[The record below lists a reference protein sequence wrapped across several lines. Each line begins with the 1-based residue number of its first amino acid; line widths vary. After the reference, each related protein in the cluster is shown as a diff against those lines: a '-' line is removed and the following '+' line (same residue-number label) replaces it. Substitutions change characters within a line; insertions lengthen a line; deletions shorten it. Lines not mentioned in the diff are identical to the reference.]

1 MIWGFPSQGVQ
12 SMNCEQP
19 HGKLGLISRRLFG
32 LSHGINTL
40 IAYGIAK
47 HKMNVKGSRNNKK
60 REEERGWKWLGLRL

>member
-1 MIWGFPSQGVQ
+1 
-12 SMNCEQP
+12 MNCEQP
-19 HGKLGLISRRLFG
+19 HGERWGGLISRRLFG

-60 REEERGWKWLGLRL
+60 REEERG

>member
-1 MIWGFPSQGVQ
+1 MIWGFSSQGVR

-19 HGKLGLISRRLFG
+19 HGERWGGGLISQRLFG

-60 REEERGWKWLGLRL
+60 REEERG

>member
-1 MIWGFPSQGVQ
+1 MIWGFPSQGVR
-12 SMNCEQP
+12 SINCEQS
-19 HGKLGLISRRLFG
+19 GTGGLISRRLFG

-60 REEERGWKWLGLRL
+60 REEERG